1 MVRTLEQK
9 INEANDKL
17 ARLKTRK
24 KKQEARQYIVLGS
37 SLLAVGR
44 LNVQNARTVLELL
57 DQAKMRDSEKRD
69 LASVVEELRGMTIKD
84 QGVIKNER

>member
-1 MVRTLEQK
+1 MARTLEQK

-17 ARLKTRK
+17 ARLKARK
-24 KKQEARQYIVLGS
+24 KKQETRQYIVLGS

-44 LNVQNARTVLELL
+44 LNAQNARTVLELL

-69 LASVVEELRGMTIKD
+69 LESVIRELQNIALGQMGADKI
-84 QGVIKNER
+84 